1 MKPESGFG
9 QILLLDSG
17 NRVRGEPEAWN
28 VSDVGC
34 AHPDRG
40 IFNRSGSPYPRR
52 PDYESRSY
60 RRPF

>member
-34 AHPDRG
+34 AHPDCG
-40 IFNRSGSPYPRR
+40 ISNRSGSPYPRR
-52 PDYESRSY
+52 PKHESRSY
-60 RRPF
+60 RCPF